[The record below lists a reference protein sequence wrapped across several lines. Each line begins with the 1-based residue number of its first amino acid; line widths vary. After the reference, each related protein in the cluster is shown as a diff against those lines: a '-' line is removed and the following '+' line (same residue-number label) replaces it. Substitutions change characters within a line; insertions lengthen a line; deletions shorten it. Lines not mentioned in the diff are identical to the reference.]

1 MNAVATYAN
10 LDAAEI
16 QRQDKLRELGLLE
29 IEPVWLPGGIHEL
42 PPHLGWPVAAM
53 IDETIIVTFSSDAGK
68 GREAFEGRPDC
79 VTRSTDGGETWSAPL
94 RLWERIRHPDARGP
108 GMRAI
113 GVTPEGGVLI
123 STSRGIFV
131 SDDRGATW
139 THLDCQ
145 CLPSPEWGN
154 VGPRIVAHPVHGL
167 VMPAHAFGHEHRG
180 DGADECFHLF
190 VSHDQGMHWQ
200 TIRVAT
206 PGHFGPA
213 EPTAFL
219 CDGKLAVFSR
229 NHAGP
234 STGRAGYWRT
244 WSYFAQF
251 TPDDA
256 TAGRPLAEQAWTCK
270 LTNIFN
276 RRMDTP
282 DADYNPVSGRI
293 EAVISKRNEGFP
305 YPDNAYQTLSLWSI
319 DPAAFFAGDANWRFD
334 GVLLRSKGTQGRSRH
349 PDFPPREGLHPAGA
363 VIDEKRNLQ
372 HIFFFAGN
380 RTHGGPDSGRTGI
393 FRLSRTLDSQCLRT
407 ALLRTPNAA
416 MDSRGFADSFA
427 TLAHW
432 TLNGRPLGLA
442 VDPADR
448 DVVRRT
454 IAPLPE
460 GDVSAGDEGLR
471 IRTRAPGHYGLYH
484 ELGTVLRDHTVTIK
498 VRFLRCAQ
506 AGDSL
511 GLVVSCGSQRLHIVW
526 RSDGLYHRSA
536 RDQPP
541 VRVCDLA
548 MDHDWHDWIVS
559 MQGGTAEVAMD
570 GRVLARVPSLVDD
583 WLGEDEAPLGLNV
596 RSTSADDPVDVR
608 VATVTLEN
616 HEDS

>member
-1 MNAVATYAN
+1 MNAVAAYAN

-16 QRQDKLRELGLLE
+16 QRQDALRETGVQE
-29 IEPVWLPGGIHEL
+29 IEPVWLPGGTHDL

-53 IDETIIVTFSSDAGK
+53 AGDAIIVTFSSDAGK

-79 VTRSTDGGETWSAPL
+79 VTRSTDGGKTWSEPL
-94 RLWERIRHPDARGP
+94 RLWERIEYPDARGP

-113 GVTPEGGVLI
+113 GVTGQGNVLI
-123 STSRGIFV
+123 STSRGMFR
-131 SDDRGATW
+131 SEDQGRTW
-139 THLDCQ
+139 THLQ
-145 CLPSPEWGN
+145 SQGLPPPKWGN
-154 VGPRIVAHPVHGL
+154 VGPRIVAHPVHRL
-167 VMPAHAFGHEHRG
+167 ILPAHAFGVNYAG

-190 VSHDQGMHWQ
+190 VSKDEGLRWEEVR
-200 TIRVAT
+200 IPT
-206 PGHFGPA
+206 PGPFGPA
-213 EPTAFL
+213 EPTAFIH
-219 CDGKLAVFSR
+219 DGKLAIFSR

-244 WSYFAQF
+244 WCYFAQF
-251 TPDDA
+251 VPEDA
-256 TAGRPLAEQAWTCK
+256 AAALPLAEQSWNCK
-270 LTNIFN
+270 LTNIYN

-282 DADYNPVSGRI
+282 DAGFNPASKRI

-305 YPDNAYQTLSLWSI
+305 WHDNACQTLSLWSI
-319 DPAAFFAGDANWRFD
+319 DPDAFFAGDATWRFD

-363 VIDEKRNLQ
+363 VFDEKRNLQ

-380 RTHGGPDSGRTGI
+380 RTHGGSDSGRTGI
-393 FRLSRTLDSQCLRT
+393 FRLSRTLDRQRLRT

-416 MDSRGFADSFA
+416 TDSRGFEDSFA

-448 DVVRRT
+448 DVVRRM

-460 GDVSAGDEGLR
+460 GDVSAGDRGLR

-484 ELGTVLRDHTVTIK
+484 ELGTVLRDHTVTLK
-498 VRFLRCAQ
+498 VRFLRYAQ
-506 AGDSL
+506 DGDSL
-511 GLVVSCGSQRLHIVW
+511 GLVLTYGSQRLHLAW
-526 RSDGLYHRSA
+526 RCDGVYHRTE
-536 RDQPP
+536 RDGPL
-541 VRVCDLA
+541 VRACTRA
-548 MDHDWHDWIVS
+548 MDRDWHVWTVA
-559 MQGGTAEVAMD
+559 MRGGTAEVAMD
-570 GRVLARVPSLVDD
+570 GRVLARVPALADD
-583 WLGEDEAPLGLNV
+583 WLGADDTPLGLYV
-596 RSTSADDPVDVR
+596 RSASADDPIDVR